1 MIIFDTNILSM
12 FAKID
17 RVDLLL
23 KLSGEII
30 IVPEIR
36 RELSVPLEYGKNW
49 AEKILNISKTV
60 YPDEEEQR
68 LFEEF
73 LSETRRLG
81 SGELQALA
89 VCKIRD
95 YIFCS
100 FDRVA
105 LNFARRKGIKSM
117 NLHDIFRELLR
128 RGVLSIE
135 DITGLLREIEAKD
148 NVKFKNISRIFEVDT

>member
-17 RVDLLL
+17 RLDLLL
-23 KLSGEII
+23 KLSDEII

-36 RELSVPLEYGKNW
+36 RELSVPLEYGKSW

-60 YPDEEEQR
+60 YPDEEEQK

-89 VCKIRD
+89 VCKIKY

-105 LNFARRKGIKSM
+105 LNFARRKGIKCM

-128 RGVLSIE
+128 KDVLKIE
-135 DITGLLREIEAKD
+135 DIVDLLREIEAKD
-148 NVKFKNISRIFEVDT
+148 NVKFKNINKIFEIDA

>member
-17 RVDLLL
+17 KVDLLL
-23 KLSGEII
+23 KLSDEIVL
-30 IVPEIR
+30 VPEIK

-49 AEKILNISKTV
+49 PEKILNISKTI
-60 YPDEEEQR
+60 YPNEKEQR

-73 LSETRRLG
+73 LSDTRRLG

-89 VCKIRD
+89 VCKIRG

-105 LNFARRKGIKSM
+105 LNFARKKGIKCM

-128 RGVLSIE
+128 KDVLTSD
-135 DITGLLREIEAKD
+135 DITRLVREIEAKD
-148 NVKFKNISRIFEVDT
+148 NVKFKNIGRIFEIET